1 MAITEGE
8 THRLRMPQG
17 SRIIIIMHPRE
28 LKLPLLMKGATV
40 GDAVEHVEP
49 RGVQALVFDL
59 LLVTILKE
67 KVKASLIVGKWDVC
81 ILTKGKVRALRPT
94 DAKS

>member
-1 MAITEGE
+1 
-8 THRLRMPQG
+8 MPQE
-17 SRIIIIMHPRE
+17 SRITIIVHPRE
-28 LKLPLLMKGATV
+28 LKLPLVMVGPTA
-40 GDAVEHVEP
+40 GDAVVRIGP
-49 RGVQALVFDL
+49 REAQALVFDL